1 MAIVA
6 VCVIAAAG
14 GLAAVTYT
22 GTGAARTAADARVSE
37 RATASGGARGAVI
50 GMPQVIASPQAA
62 AMPKTS
68 RSASAGSATPG
79 SRRRSGHPSGSPAPG
94 ASSTPS
100 SGPATP
106 QPQASGGTTTCAHPS
121 FVTSAQF
128 GMWNL
133 APYFV
138 DNDMWNS
145 GGYQVTQ
152 TLYAC
157 SYSNWYV
164 VATMNNDSGN
174 AAVKTYPDAQKDFSE
189 PRISSLKSVTSTFA
203 ETSPGTGIY
212 EDAYDIWLNGIASS
226 GSTEVMIWT
235 ENHHQRPGGSIQGTA
250 RVDGRSYT
258 VWRKGSYI
266 AFVASSNF
274 TSGTMNLLGFFT
286 WVMAKG
292 WMPANSTLS
301 AVDYGVELVSTNNV
315 PATFRFSDF
324 SVTAS

>member
-1 MAIVA
+1 MRQFTARLSRAGLIATAA
-6 VCVIAAAG
+6 VCVVAAAG
-14 GLAAVTYT
+14 GLAAATFT
-22 GTGAARTAADARVSE
+22 GTGRGGGAGTAADASVSARATGPATPASRQRGGHPAGG
-37 RATASGGARGAVI
+37 RATAS
-50 GMPQVIASPQAA
+50 PAA
-62 AMPKTS
+62 TTEP
-68 RSASAGSATPG
+68 TP
-79 SRRRSGHPSGSPAPG
+79 P
-94 ASSTPS
+94 
-100 SGPATP
+100 
-106 QPQASGGTTTCAHPS
+106 GTTTCTHPS

-235 ENHHQRPGGSIQGTA
+235 ENHHQRPGGSLQGTA
-250 RVDGRSYT
+250 TVDGRSYT

-266 AFVASSNF
+266 AFVAGSNF

-292 WMPANSTLS
+292 WMP
-301 AVDYGVELVSTNNV
+301 GELHAERGGLRGGARIDEQRSRDL
-315 PATFRFSDF
+315 PLL
-324 SVTAS
+324 

>member
-1 MAIVA
+1 MRQFTIATVA

-14 GLAAVTYT
+14 GLAA
-22 GTGAARTAADARVSE
+22 A
-37 RATASGGARGAVI
+37 
-50 GMPQVIASPQAA
+50 GMPQVVASPEAA
-62 AMPKTS
+62 AMPKTT
-68 RSASAGSATPG
+68 AG
-79 SRRRSGHPSGSPAPG
+79 PAR
-94 ASSTPS
+94 TR
-100 SGPATP
+100 PATP
-106 QPQASGGTTTCAHPS
+106 ASRQRGGHPAGGQATASPAATTEPTPPGTTTCAHPS

-235 ENHHQRPGGSIQGTA
+235 ENHHQRPGGSLQGTA
-250 RVDGRSYT
+250 TVDGRSYT
-258 VWRKGSYI
+258 VWRKGGYI

-274 TSGTMNLLGFFT
+274 TSGTMNLLTFFQ
-286 WVMAKG
+286 WIMGQG
-292 WMPANSTLS
+292 WIPGNSTLGQ
-301 AVDYGVELVSTNNV
+301 VDYGVELVSTNGV
-315 PATFRFSDF
+315 PATFSFSDF
-324 SVTAS
+324 SVSAS